1 MCAKRK
7 RMESTYESVARSVN
21 RQSHDLGWK
30 EIEIMIKTI
39 GDDMKRGIGNEVPDD
54 EVWDDDIT

>member
-21 RQSHDLGWK
+21 RQSHDLDWRK
-30 EIEIMIKTI
+30 IKALIQSI
-39 GDDMKRGIGNEVPDD
+39 GDDMRNGIGNEVL
-54 EVWDDDIT
+54 DDDILDDDFT

>member
-54 EVWDDDIT
+54 EVWDDNFT

>member
-54 EVWDDDIT
+54 EIWDDDFT